1 MRQLAGTRTWY
12 QRIELQSQQISSRL
26 IRRMRSRTVLIS
38 LKVPIMNYSSTLLP
52 PIMLFAIAFSAGIR
66 QSHGDDLK
74 LQLRSQQHVAGSD
87 VWERVTSQQTLVAA
101 ETAVIVCDVWD
112 KHHCLNAVRRL
123 EEFAPRMNDVLKH
136 ARHSGATVIHSPS
149 DCMPGY
155 AEHPARQRAISV
167 PHDKSA
173 PEHVAYWCSQ
183 IPTEELAEYPID
195 QSDGGEDDDPAEHA
209 NWAAELTAL
218 GRNPGMPWKIQ
229 SSLIEIDGEQDYISD
244 KGDEVWNIL
253 QSRRIKN
260 VILVGVHTNMCVLGR
275 PFGLRQ
281 MVRSGKNVVLMRDM
295 TDCMYNPK
303 RWPFVDH
310 FTGNDLIVSH
320 VERFVCPT
328 ITSDQILGG
337 QPFRSKYDTRTE
349 RDVISIPDAEVND
362 ATYQSQWT
370 TAHIDKSWK
379 DATEEKIQQHGGVV
393 WLRCTI
399 RLPRERI
406 EGLDVTLFV
415 RERSSGLTAWM
426 NGTPLV
432 DAASGVL
439 EVPKEAIVADDI
451 NLLVIRSE
459 FDAEENHLPIPE
471 GMFFSPPGGK
481 MFSLKGRWQ
490 FRIGDD
496 PAWSN
501 IPLPAKFGMG
511 SDVLF
516 APR

>member
-1 MRQLAGTRTWY
+1 MNSSATR
-12 QRIELQSQQISSRL
+12 LSAL
-26 IRRMRSRTVLIS
+26 
-38 LKVPIMNYSSTLLP
+38 
-52 PIMLFAIAFSAGIR
+52 MLGVIALSAGIQ
-66 QSHGDDLK
+66 QSRGDDLK
-74 LQLRSQQHVAGSD
+74 LQLRSQRRVDGSD
-87 VWERVTSQQTLVAA
+87 FWARETEPQTWAA
-101 ETAVIVCDVWD
+101 AKTAVIVCDVWD

-123 EEFAPRMNDVLKH
+123 EEFAPRMNDVLKQ
-136 ARHSGATVIHSPS
+136 ARRSGATIIHAPS
-149 DCMPGY
+149 DCMPAY
-155 AEHPARQRAISV
+155 ETHPARQRAVDV

-173 PEHVAYWCSQ
+173 PKDVAHWCSK

-209 NWAAELTAL
+209 TWAAALTEL
-218 GRNPGMPWKIQ
+218 GRNPGMPWKMQ
-229 SSLIEIDGEQDYISD
+229 SPLIEIDGDRDYISD

-253 QSRRIKN
+253 QSRGIKN

-337 QPFRSKYDTRTE
+337 QPFRSKYDARTE
-349 RDVISIPDAEVND
+349 SDIMKIPVASVTAAIYRN
-362 ATYQSQWT
+362 QWT
-370 TAHIDKSWK
+370 TAPLGTSW
-379 DATEEKIQQHGGVV
+379 DVATHGKILQNSGES
-393 WLRCTI
+393 WFRCTV
-399 RLPRERI
+399 RLPKAWLSTSVTSLTVPD
-406 EGLDVTLFV
+406 LDAGMKAWLNGVP
-415 RERSSGLTAWM
+415 LTH
-426 NGTPLV
+426 
-432 DAASGVL
+432 AASEPDTL
-439 EVPKEAIVADDI
+439 TIAAESIVPDDI
-451 NLLVIRSE
+451 NLLVIRMDSVR
-459 FDAEENHLPIPE
+459 NQIRLPV
-471 GMFFSPPGGK
+471 PPTIVNGSRRL
-481 MFSLKGRWQ
+481 SLDGRWQ

-501 IPLPAKFGMG
+501 IPLPAKFGIG

-516 APR
+516 EPR

>member
-1 MRQLAGTRTWY
+1 
-12 QRIELQSQQISSRL
+12 
-26 IRRMRSRTVLIS
+26 
-38 LKVPIMNYSSTLLP
+38 
-52 PIMLFAIAFSAGIR
+52 MLFAIAFSAGIR
-66 QSHGDDLK
+66 QSHGEDLK
-74 LQLRSQQHVAGSD
+74 LHLRSQHHVAGSD
-87 VWERVTSQQTLVAA
+87 VWERVTSQQTWVAA
-101 ETAVIVCDVWD
+101 ETAMIVCDVWD

-149 DCMPGY
+149 DCMLGY

-195 QSDGGEDDDPAEHA
+195 QSDGGEDDDPTEHA
-209 NWAAELTAL
+209 KWAAELTAL
-218 GRNPGMPWKIQ
+218 GRNPAMPWKMQ

-253 QSRRIKN
+253 QSRGIKN

-281 MVRSGKNVVLMRDM
+281 MVRNGKNVVLMRDM

-328 ITSDQILGG
+328 VTSDQILGD
-337 QPFRSKYDTRTE
+337 QPFHSKHDARTE

-362 ATYQSQWT
+362 ATYQNQWT

-379 DATEEKIQQHGGVV
+379 DATQEKIQQHGGVV

-399 RLPRERI
+399 RLPTRRI
-406 EGLDVTLFV
+406 EDRVVDLFPS
-415 RERSSGLTAWM
+415 ERSSGMTAWM

-432 DAASGVL
+432 GFGIL
-439 EVPKEAIVADDI
+439 RVPKEAIVADDI

-459 FDAEENHLPIPE
+459 FDAKTNRLSMPE
-471 GMFFSPPGGK
+471 GIVFSPPGGK